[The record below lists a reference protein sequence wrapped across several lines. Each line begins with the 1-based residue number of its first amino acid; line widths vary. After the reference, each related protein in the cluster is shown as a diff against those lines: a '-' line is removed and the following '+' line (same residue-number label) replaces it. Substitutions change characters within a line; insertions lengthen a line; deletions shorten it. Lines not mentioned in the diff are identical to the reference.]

1 MWQVCWWRWLEPPL
15 SSSSDSYGQFPSSPS
30 PIVILCAMCLIL
42 LHEVPTML
50 LPYSPLLVVVFFPLV
65 VVFVAPP
72 SPPPYYY
79 LHHHLGRCHFP
90 SGPQLL
96 ISSPSA
102 ASWSLLLSSGW
113 QCHPF
118 IVVVVAVCW
127 SSLRPLCCY
136 QHPSSDPCHLVVVDE
151 F

>member
-72 SPPPYYY
+72 SPPP
-79 LHHHLGRCHFP
+79 
-90 SGPQLL
+90 
-96 ISSPSA
+96 
-102 ASWSLLLSSGW
+102 LLLSSSPSW
-113 QCHPF
+113 SLSFPLWSSTTHFVAFRCLLVA
-118 IVVVVAVCW
+118 VVVFRLAM
-127 SSLRPLCCY
+127 SSLRCRCRYRMLVL
-136 QHPSSDPCHLVVVDE
+136 PSSPLLLPTPVIRPLP
-151 F
+151 FGSGR